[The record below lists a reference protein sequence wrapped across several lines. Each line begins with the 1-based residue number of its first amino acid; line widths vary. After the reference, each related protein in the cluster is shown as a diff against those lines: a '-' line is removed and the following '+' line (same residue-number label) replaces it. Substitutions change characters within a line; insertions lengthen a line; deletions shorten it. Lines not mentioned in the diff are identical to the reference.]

1 MKWKNE
7 ALVGLVVI
15 AGILTALAG
24 AVWLSGQSFGG
35 DEREITATFRGV
47 GALEEGN
54 PVKVRGVT
62 VGRVS
67 AIRLSERG
75 DGVFVTMTVRPDIV
89 MPSDAGVLL
98 ASESLFGDWMAQI
111 VSRGQYPDLE
121 FVSTQ
126 RGQVLPG
133 AALPDISELTA
144 VAARISG
151 DIETLSDR
159 IQLAFTEETAVKI
172 RQTLENVSE
181 VSDQLE
187 GFIGQQTRTYDQ
199 VSRNVLEST
208 ANVRN
213 ATGTFA
219 ATATDVRTTINR
231 GDVQAILANA
241 RRASANLETLSSQL
255 GASAGG
261 VPAVLTGVDST
272 VAAFRATAQALNA
285 TISSLQPAMAEVG
298 PTLVEARRATTALS
312 AAITAIQQGN
322 GTLGRLA
329 TDPALYEETQRAI
342 VTMRRLLADIQQ
354 NPAKYIGQV
363 QVF

>member
-1 MKWKNE
+1 MRWKNE

-35 DEREITATFRGV
+35 DEKEITATFRGV
-47 GALEEGN
+47 GALTEGN
-54 PVKVRGVT
+54 PVKLRGVN
-62 VGRVS
+62 VGRVT

-75 DGVFVTMTVRPDIV
+75 DGVFVTMSIRPDIV
-89 MPSDAGVLL
+89 MPSDPGVLL

-121 FVSTQ
+121 FVSTR

-159 IQLAFTEETAVKI
+159 VQLAFTEETALTI
-172 RQTLENVSE
+172 RQTLENVGE

-199 VSRNVLEST
+199 VSRNVLDAT
-208 ANVRN
+208 ANVRKTTET
-213 ATGTFA
+213 ASLA
-219 ATATDVRTTINR
+219 ASDIRTTINQ

-241 RRASANLETLSSQL
+241 RRASANLETLSGQL
-255 GASAGG
+255 GTSTGALPG
-261 VPAVLTGVDST
+261 VLARVDTT
-272 VAAFRATAQALNA
+272 VATFGATAAALNA
-285 TISSLQPAMAEVG
+285 TISGLQPSLAEVG
-298 PTLVEARRATTALS
+298 PTLVEARRAVTSLS
-312 AAITAIQQGN
+312 NAVTAIQQGN

-329 TDPALYEETQRAI
+329 SDPALYEETQRAI
-342 VTMRRLLADIQQ
+342 VTLRRLLADIQQ